1 MSRIIVV
8 SFRIAQHQH
17 IATGGLA
24 VAIECMLNAQQQE
37 GVWLGWSGEQSPKI
51 CAQLHTEQR
60 EHYSTMTFS
69 LTPEQYQEFY
79 CGYANNC
86 LWPAFH
92 QRSDLMRFQSHQY
105 QQYLEINKQIARYLH
120 AVAEPDDLIW
130 VQDYHLIPLAHFCRE
145 LGLTQRIGFF
155 LHTPFPCPELLKTI
169 PRHQEWLP
177 HLLDY
182 DVVGVQSNP
191 DFLNLSQGLQ
201 HVLGLGVNQE
211 GLLEYAGRKTRIQS
225 YPISVAPD
233 LIQTMA
239 TMPTPVGAQC
249 SEYPLVGEGQLIVS
263 ADRLD
268 YSKGL
273 PNRFECFNTL
283 LEHYPTL
290 KESVNYLQ
298 IAPSTRE
305 GIDSYQ
311 HQQTELE
318 GLAGQ
323 INGKHGTFNWV
334 PLLYLNRAIAP
345 VILMGL
351 FRKAHVG
358 FIAPLRDGMNLV
370 AKEYIAAQDPNNPG
384 VLVLSCF
391 TGAAS
396 ELQEGALL
404 VNPYDSEGT
413 AQTLFQALTMSLAE
427 RQARHSAL
435 MEHLNEFD
443 LERWCL
449 RFLDDLN
456 TTTKEEAAVSSL

>member
-8 SFRIAQHQH
+8 SVRVAQHQQ

-37 GVWLGWSGEQSPKI
+37 GVWLGWSGEQRPHL
-51 CAQLHTEQR
+51 CTQLHTEQR
-60 EHYSTMTFS
+60 GNYSTQTFS
-69 LTPEQYQEFY
+69 LTPEQYQDFY

-92 QRSDLMRFQSHQY
+92 QRTDLIRFQSHQY
-105 QQYLEINKQIARYLH
+105 QQYLEVNKQIAQYLQVI
-120 AVAEPDDLIW
+120 AQPDDLIW

-145 LGLTQRIGFF
+145 LGLTQRLGFF
-155 LHTPFPCPELLKTI
+155 LHTPFPCPETLKTI
-169 PRHQEWLP
+169 PRHQQWLP
-177 HLLDY
+177 YLLDY

-191 DFLNLSQGLQ
+191 DFLNLSQSFQ
-201 HVLGLGVNQE
+201 QVLGLSAKQGFLSHANRPTF
-211 GLLEYAGRKTRIQS
+211 LQS
-225 YPISVAPD
+225 YPISIAPE

-239 TMPTPVGAQC
+239 TMPATAGSMATD
-249 SEYPLVGEGQLIVS
+249 YPLADEGQLIVS

-273 PNRFECFNTL
+273 PKRFECFNTL

-290 KESVNYLQ
+290 KESVSYLQ

-305 GIDSYQ
+305 GIESYQ
-311 HQQTELE
+311 QQQHELE
-318 GLAGQ
+318 SLAGQ

-334 PLLYLNRAIAP
+334 PLRYLNQAIAP
-345 VILMGL
+345 IILMSL

-370 AKEYIAAQDPNNPG
+370 AKEYVAAQNPDDPG
-384 VLVLSCF
+384 VLVLSSF

-404 VNPYDSEGT
+404 VNPYDSEAT
-413 AQTLFQALTMSLAE
+413 AQSLFQALSMSLAE

-435 MEHLNEFD
+435 MTHLTEFD
-443 LERWCL
+443 LEHWCL
-449 RFLDDLN
+449 HFLEDLKVPA
-456 TTTKEEAAVSSL
+456 TEGAGMSLS

>member
-37 GVWLGWSGEQSPKI
+37 GIWLGWSGEQSSKI
-51 CAQLHTEQR
+51 CSALHSEQR

-92 QRSDLMRFQSHQY
+92 QRSDLMHFQSQHY
-105 QQYLEINKQIARYLH
+105 QQYLAINNQIAHYLQTI
-120 AVAEPDDLIW
+120 ARPDDLIW

-145 LGLTQRIGFF
+145 LGLKQAIGFF
-155 LHTPFPCPELLKTI
+155 LHTPFPSPEILKTI
-169 PRHQEWLP
+169 PRHEQWLP
-177 HLLDY
+177 YLLDY
-182 DVVGVQSNP
+182 DVVGVQSKP
-191 DFLNLSQGLQ
+191 DFLNMSQGFEQ
-201 HVLGLGVNQE
+201 VLGLSPNQNKIWH
-211 GLLEYAGRKTRIQS
+211 ANRKTHIQP
-225 YPISVAPD
+225 YPISIAPD

-239 TMPTPVGAQC
+239 TMPTPVGAHYT
-249 SEYPLVGEGQLIVS
+249 EYPITGEGQLIVS

-273 PNRFECFNTL
+273 PKRFECFNTL

-290 KESVNYLQ
+290 KESVSYLQ

-305 GIDSYQ
+305 GIHSYQ
-311 HQQTELE
+311 QQQNELE
-318 GLAGQ
+318 SLAGQ

-351 FRKAHVG
+351 FRKSHVG

-370 AKEYIAAQDPNNPG
+370 AKEYIAAQDPADPG
-384 VLVLSCF
+384 VLVLSSF

-404 VNPYDSEGT
+404 VNPYDAEAT
-413 AQTLFQALTMSLAE
+413 AQALYQALTMPLAE
-427 RQARHSAL
+427 RKARHSAL
-435 MEHLNEFD
+435 QAHLSEFD
-443 LERWCL
+443 LAHWCC
-449 RFLDDLN
+449 RFLEDLKAA
-456 TTTKEEAAVSSL
+456 TTTQPTLSMS

>member
-8 SFRIAQHQH
+8 SIRVAQHQQ

-37 GVWLGWSGEQSPKI
+37 GIWLGWSGEQHPQL
-51 CAQLHTEQR
+51 CAQLHTERR

-92 QRSDLMRFQSHQY
+92 QRTDLMRFQSHQY
-105 QQYLEINKQIARYLH
+105 QQYLEVNKQIASYLQ
-120 AVAEPDDLIW
+120 AVAQPDDLIW

-145 LGLTQRIGFF
+145 LGLKQRLGFF
-155 LHTPFPCPELLKTI
+155 LHTPFPCPDILKTI
-169 PRHQEWLP
+169 PRHQQWLP
-177 HLLDY
+177 YLLEY

-191 DFLNLSQGLQ
+191 DFLNLSHSLQ
-201 HVLGLGVNQE
+201 QVLGLSANQ
-211 GLLEYAGRKTRIQS
+211 GFLHHSKGSTHIQS
-225 YPISVAPD
+225 YPISIAPE
-233 LIQTMA
+233 LIHTMA
-239 TMPTPVGAQC
+239 TMPPAIGAAPTDYPV
-249 SEYPLVGEGQLIVS
+249 VGEGQLIVS

-273 PNRFECFNTL
+273 PKRFECFNTL
-283 LEHYPTL
+283 LEHYPSL
-290 KESVNYLQ
+290 KESVSYLQ

-305 GIDSYQ
+305 GIESYQ
-311 HQQTELE
+311 QQQNELE
-318 GLAGQ
+318 SLAGQ

-345 VILMGL
+345 AILMGL

-370 AKEYIAAQDPNNPG
+370 AKEYVAAQNPEDPG
-384 VLVLSCF
+384 VLVLSSF

-404 VNPYDSEGT
+404 VNPYDSEAT
-413 AQTLFQALTMSLAE
+413 AQRLFQALTMPLAE
-427 RQARHSAL
+427 RKARHLAL
-435 MEHLNEFD
+435 MTHLTEFD

-449 RFLDDLN
+449 RFLEDLQVS
-456 TTTKEEAAVSSL
+456 THEEATLPLS